1 MRERKRDRV
10 IEGESLERH
19 SGGASWRGAGSFRER
34 KRGRSREVSEERR
47 QGMFQS
53 SLRGERSLEGED
65 TT

>member
-1 MRERKRDRV
+1 MEKKGKR
-10 IEGESLERH
+10 GEFSE
-19 SGGASWRGAGSFRER
+19 SFRER